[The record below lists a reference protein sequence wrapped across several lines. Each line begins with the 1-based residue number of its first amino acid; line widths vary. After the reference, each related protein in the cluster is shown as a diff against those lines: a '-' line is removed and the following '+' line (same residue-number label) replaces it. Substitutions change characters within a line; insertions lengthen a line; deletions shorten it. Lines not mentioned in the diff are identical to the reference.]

1 MPFSP
6 AISHASAD
14 AAPEVAALVGALLG
28 EIMERSGNAAFNFD
42 LVGTTARLAEWL
54 EQGNYTVLTAR
65 DSNNAMIGFAAL
77 TESRALYAEGV
88 FGTLTEL
95 YVRPEY
101 RSHGLGKQLLDAA
114 CAHGASL
121 GWKRLEVT
129 TPPLPHFSNTLAFYE
144 REGFSVAGG
153 KKLKRVL

>member
-1 MPFSP
+1 MSPHP
-6 AISHASAD
+6 AISLASAD

-28 EIMERSGNAAFNFD
+28 EIMQRSGNAAFNFD
-42 LVGTTARLAEWL
+42 LAGTTVRLQDWL
-54 EQGNYTVLTAR
+54 EQGQYTVLVAR
-65 DSNNAMIGFAAL
+65 DSNNGVIGFAAL
-77 TESRALYAEGV
+77 TESRALYAEGM

-95 YVRPEY
+95 YVQPEH
-101 RSHGLGKQLLDAA
+101 RSHGWGKRLLDAA
-114 CAHGASL
+114 CAHGVAR

-129 TPPLPHFSNTLAFYE
+129 TPPLPYFSNTLAFYE